1 MKLFGGDTISGL
13 MTRFNMPEDI
23 PLQHPLVSRA
33 IEQAQVKVEGYNF
46 DIRKHLVEYDD
57 VINKQREIIYSR
69 RKTILEGDDKSDDL
83 KKEILDKI
91 HNSISSLVLMNAEN
105 FGKEKSPSEQ
115 ITQEFATIIPFDQN
129 SVTQISTQLEQIKNT
144 EEKINF
150 LTNLTDEVYQ
160 KREKDFGED
169 VARQVEKFVSLSV
182 IDNLWVDHLDAIDN
196 LRQGIGLR
204 GYGQKDPLVE
214 YKNEAFKMFEQL
226 ISSID
231 DEVVHRIYKIHV
243 HQNQPPPT
251 ENPLNRSG
259 VSESAAGSN
268 IVQET
273 SSNTEKL
280 SGAKS
285 APGGKLGRNDP
296 CWCGS
301 GKKYKKCHYPN

>member
-1 MKLFGGDTISGL
+1 MSQFFVALDDEIMKLFGGDTISGL

-169 VARQVEKFVSLSV
+169 VARQVEKFVSLS
-182 IDNLWVDHLDAIDN
+182 AIDN

-226 ISSID
+226 ISSIV

-243 HQNQPPPT
+243 HQNQNAPV

-285 APGGKLGRNDP
+285 AP
-296 CWCGS
+296 
-301 GKKYKKCHYPN
+301 